1 MLIVGL
7 TGGIATGKSTVA
19 KYLKSRGLTLIDADR
34 EAHLVLNFSFLK
46 LQILNVDL

>member
-19 KYLKSRGLTLIDADR
+19 KYLRSRGFTLIDADR
-34 EAHLVLNFSFLK
+34 EAHLVPNFAFLK
-46 LQILNVDL
+46 LCILSVDL